1 MRSFNAPVTLK
12 LVFSLCW
19 FMALAMIKNA
29 DAGDYFTYRDSKGNL
44 VLSNSFPPAGSQV
57 IKRETLP
64 EVSDQKIA
72 ESRARDEKVG
82 FDNKIANLEKTID
95 HLSHNLQAQSE
106 VIDSWRKDDSDSN
119 VAVGVTQGPAI
130 GARPLREDPP
140 RNFRN
145 NFRSAQ
151 PRGTMPAPAPQQ
163 RLGGRARS

>member
-1 MRSFNAPVTLK
+1 MRSVNAPVTLK

-29 DAGDYFTYRDSKGNL
+29 DAGEYFTYRDPKGNL
-44 VLSNSFPPAGSQV
+44 VLSNSVPPAGSQV

-82 FDNKIANLEKTID
+82 FDNRLANLEKSID
-95 HLSHNLQAQSE
+95 ELSDNLQAQSE

-119 VAVGVTQGPAI
+119 VAVGVTQGRAI
-130 GARPLREDPP
+130 GARPP
-140 RNFRN
+140 RGHLPRHFRN
-145 NFRSAQ
+145 NFPSAQ
-151 PRGTMPAPAPQQ
+151 PRGTMPAPPQQ
-163 RLGGRARS
+163 RFGGRARS